1 MKDRDFRNQGQ
12 YQRHSEE
19 IQKLIK
25 KIREGQSL
33 ASVLKPEEFAKPGGY
48 AEKIVEELRNK
59 LKTSQLR
66 KIFTEIKNICEVQI
80 KKPDSSKVEIYLLYP
95 KLAYSM
101 GRGLMPEDFYNL
113 MEACLNKLEN
123 GSKEDFE
130 RFLQFITAIVAYNK
144 KYDR

>member
-25 KIREGQSL
+25 KIREGQNL

-66 KIFTEIKNICEVQI
+66 KIFTEIKNI
-80 KKPDSSKVEIYLLYP
+80 
-95 KLAYSM
+95 
-101 GRGLMPEDFYNL
+101 
-113 MEACLNKLEN
+113 
-123 GSKEDFE
+123 
-130 RFLQFITAIVAYNK
+130 
-144 KYDR
+144 